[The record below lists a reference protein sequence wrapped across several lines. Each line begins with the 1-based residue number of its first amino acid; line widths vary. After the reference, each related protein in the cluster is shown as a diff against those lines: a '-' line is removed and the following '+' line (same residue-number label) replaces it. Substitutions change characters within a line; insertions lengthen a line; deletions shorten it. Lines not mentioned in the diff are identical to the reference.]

1 MGIQGNL
8 LDMSVADLIQH
19 YCQDRKMAQLK
30 IEHSGQQA
38 FLYFEDG
45 NVSHAVLGNQTG
57 EDVIYEILQWKDGIF
72 DEESGVY
79 PPRKTIIRHWSGLL
93 LEGARRLD
101 ENELKPVVPI
111 EQIDSIATETHKMIN
126 LDDILKEMSGEVS
139 GYIASSL
146 MGLDGLMIASDAGK
160 NAIDQETFGAQ
171 LTVLLKL
178 VNVSVEKLGA
188 GVVEDNLTTTQS
200 AYILL
205 RFLSDKQYY
214 LCITADRKASN
225 LGNMRLMS
233 KIYSDR
239 LSKAMTP

>member
-1 MGIQGNL
+1 
-8 LDMSVADLIQH
+8 
-19 YCQDRKMAQLK
+19 
-30 IEHSGQQA
+30 
-38 FLYFEDG
+38 
-45 NVSHAVLGNQTG
+45 
-57 EDVIYEILQWKDGIF
+57 
-72 DEESGVY
+72 
-79 PPRKTIIRHWSGLL
+79 
-93 LEGARRLD
+93 
-101 ENELKPVVPI
+101 
-111 EQIDSIATETHKMIN
+111 MIN

-188 GVVEDNLTTTQS
+188 GVVEDNLTTTES

-205 RFLSDKQYY
+205 RFLPDKQYY
-214 LCITADRKASN
+214 LCITAGRKTSN